1 MQDTSRYPGAEKGNV
16 MNESESHMA
25 KALEVL
31 QGRIGESTAPT
42 EWFEI
47 TQDRINEF
55 AEVTMDHQ
63 WIHVDVERAEK
74 GPFGAP
80 IAHGH
85 LTLSI
90 MGHLPRTEVV
100 PGPALEGQKLGIN
113 YGFDKVRF
121 PSPVPVGA
129 RIRAVSTLKRAEI
142 KGGMIEVMN
151 EVQVQVAGQ
160 DKPAVV
166 AESLGRLVF

>member
-1 MQDTSRYPGAEKGNV
+1 MSD
-16 MNESESHMA
+16 SEANMA
-25 KALEVL
+25 RALETL
-31 QGRIGESTAPT
+31 QGRIGESSPPT
-42 EWFEI
+42 DWWEM
-47 TQDRINEF
+47 TQERINDF
-55 AEVTMDHQ
+55 ADVTMDHQ
-63 WIHVDVERAEK
+63 WIHVDVDRAK
-74 GPFGAP
+74 DGPFGAP

-90 MGHLPRTEVV
+90 MGHLPRTEQV
-100 PGPALEGQKLGIN
+100 PGPQLEGQKLGIN
-113 YGFDKVRF
+113 YGFDRVRF

-142 KGGMIEVMN
+142 KGGMIEIMN
-151 EVQVQVAGQ
+151 EIKVEVHGQ

>member
-1 MQDTSRYPGAEKGNV
+1 MSDSDTNL
-16 MNESESHMA
+16 NT
-25 KALEVL
+25 ALDSL
-31 QGRIGESTAPT
+31 QSRIGQSSPATD
-42 EWFEI
+42 WFEV
-47 TQDRINEF
+47 TQDRIDGF

-63 WIHVDVERAEK
+63 WIHVDVEKAK
-74 GPFGAP
+74 SGPFGEP

-90 MGHLPRTEVV
+90 MGHLPKTESV
-100 PGPALEGQKLGIN
+100 PGPKLDGQKLSIN

-129 RIRAVSTLKRAEI
+129 KIRATSTLKRAEI
-142 KGGMIEVMN
+142 KGGMIETMS
-151 EVQVQVAGQ
+151 EVTVEVKGQ
-160 DKPAVV
+160 EKPAVV